1 MNPVSVSAQNGAV
14 SAALNAA
21 TPKRGPMPPAEP
33 TRADVQAL
41 RAFVAL
47 AGAAAW
53 RRRVQDLGA
62 LAQPGSLAGRAAQQR
77 HMLELI
83 LARLDR
89 PEVMARAGRAERLV
103 LGFAREVA
111 DLARALP
118 DAGRK
123 RLKSRLADAL
133 AGEANLVPV
142 FHLVRT
148 ASLLRARGF
157 EVRFDGLAQGTDH
170 DLLIERGGAATEVV
184 CETVSAEEGRPLH
197 RGHWAMLVDRVNPE
211 LQTWLAAH
219 PGRYILKM
227 TLPEGVSDKT
237 QLAELHARISTML
250 AGALR
255 QDSSADAVLKLDP
268 LVLAGAQAASDPQ
281 RALPARLRQVF
292 GLEAHLAVTAD
303 SASGSVFV
311 MAARAG
317 RENAISQA
325 VGRRLAAS
333 AEARLSGRQPGIVS
347 VFLDDLEAAE
357 WHSLR
362 DTLELEGAVRR
373 FLTEP
378 VAKRVVAVTCTTRQ
392 EFFGAGAAVPEGE
405 LRFRNPGHP
414 AAKHAALEPAIS
426 SN

>member
-1 MNPVSVSAQNGAV
+1 
-14 SAALNAA
+14 
-21 TPKRGPMPPAEP
+21 MPPPESNAVD
-33 TRADVQAL
+33 ASAL
-41 RAFVAL
+41 KAFVSL
-47 AGAAAW
+47 AGAATW
-53 RRRVQDLGA
+53 RKRVTDLGA
-62 LAQPGSLAGRAAQQR
+62 RAQPGSLAGRAAQQR

-89 PEVMARAGRAERLV
+89 PEAMARAGRAERLV
-103 LGFAREVA
+103 LGFASEVTT
-111 DLARALP
+111 LARTLP
-118 DAGRK
+118 EAARK
-123 RLKSRLADAL
+123 RLKAMLAEGL
-133 AGEANLVPV
+133 AGEANLIPL

-157 EVRFDGLAQGTDH
+157 EVRFDGLLHGADH

-197 RGHWAMLVDRVNPE
+197 RGHWATLVDRVNPE

-237 QLAELHARISTML
+237 QLADLHARISTML
-250 AGALR
+250 ADERR

-292 GLEAHLAVTAD
+292 GVEAHLAVTAD

-325 VGRRLAAS
+325 VARRLAS
-333 AEARLSGRQPGIVS
+333 TAEARLSGRQPGLLS

-378 VAKRVVAVTCTTRQ
+378 VARRVVAVTCTTRQ
-392 EFFGAGAAVPEGE
+392 EFFGVGAGVPEGE

-414 AAKHAALEPAIS
+414 AAKHAGLEPAIS

>member
-1 MNPVSVSAQNGAV
+1 MERPANPESLPIPDAVVSADAAV
-14 SAALNAA
+14 L
-21 TPKRGPMPPAEP
+21 K
-33 TRADVQAL
+33 
-41 RAFVAL
+41 AFVGL

-53 RRRVQDLGA
+53 RKRVLDLGRR
-62 LAQPGSLAGRAAQQR
+62 AQPGSLAGRAAQQR

-83 LARLDR
+83 LARLGR
-89 PEVMARAGRAERLV
+89 PEMLARATRVDRRV
-103 LGFAREVA
+103 LGFVAEVA
-111 DLARALP
+111 SLARTLP
-118 DAGRK
+118 PAGRK
-123 RLKSRLADAL
+123 RLKAKLAEGL
-133 AGEANLVPV
+133 AGEANLVPL
-142 FHLVRT
+142 FHLIRT
-148 ASLLRARGF
+148 ASLLRERGF
-157 EVRFDGLAQGTDH
+157 TVQFDGLLHGADH
-170 DLLIERGGAATEVV
+170 GLLIERGGAATEVV
-184 CETVSAEEGRPLH
+184 CETVSAEEGRQLH
-197 RGHWAMLVDRVNPE
+197 RGHWATLVDRVNPE

-227 TLPEGVSDKT
+227 TLPEGVSGKT
-237 QLAELHARISTML
+237 QLAELHARISAML
-250 AGALR
+250 ADERR

-303 SASGSVFV
+303 PASGSVLV
-311 MAARAG
+311 MAARTG

-325 VGRRLAAS
+325 VARRMAAT
-333 AEARLSGRQPGIVS
+333 AEARLSGRQPGILS
-347 VFLDDLEAAE
+347 VFLEDLEAAE

-378 VAKRVVAVTCTTRQ
+378 VARRVVAVTCTTRQ

-414 AAKHAALEPAIS
+414 AAKHAGLEPAIS